1 MSMLQ
6 RLILSFA
13 VVVAIG
19 AAQGLLML
27 SNLGTL
33 AERLNFVATKP
44 IAGVDNA
51 RAAWSAYR
59 DAQLYLTGALEMN
72 RIQDAKSTLA
82 GFNTVVRTLDEH
94 LARLAEA
101 TTSGLAL
108 DKLKAIQLGV
118 TQWVQKSR
126 VLLGASPATRSTA
139 SFARISMRWFR
150 WHSPMPRRF
159 PRKPS
164 NRSRPRQGSA

>member
-27 SNLGTL
+27 SNLGML
-33 AERLNFVATKP
+33 AERLSFVATKP
-44 IAGVDNA
+44 IASVDSA

-59 DAQLYLTGALEMN
+59 DAQLYLSSALEMN
-72 RIQDAKSTLA
+72 RIRDANSTLA
-82 GFNTVVRTLDEH
+82 AFNAVVGTLDEH

-101 TTSGLAL
+101 TTSRLAL

-118 TQWVQKSR
+118 TQWEQKSR
-126 VLLGASPATRSTA
+126 VLLGASPAMSIPA
-139 SFARISMRWFR
+139 PHALAQMLGLGL
-150 WHSPMPRRF
+150 RF
-159 PRKPS
+159 
-164 NRSRPRQGSA
+164 G